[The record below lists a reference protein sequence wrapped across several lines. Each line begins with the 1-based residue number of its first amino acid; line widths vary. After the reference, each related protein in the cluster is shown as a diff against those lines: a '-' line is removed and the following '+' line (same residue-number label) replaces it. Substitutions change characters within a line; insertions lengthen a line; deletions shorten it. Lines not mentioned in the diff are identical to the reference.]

1 MTDTESPSE
10 SIEDF
15 EYAEESYW
23 LRLEPAI
30 ADLVAAVLA
39 RGKDASRMEVL
50 RNSEELKAWRED
62 QIRAFDEEL
71 ARRLATPKDQYLSIE
86 EAFGPLL
93 AKIQAEEQA
102 SGLAE
107 REPAEHGERSRVGAQ
122 DPRTEL
128 RSAESA

>member
-1 MTDTESPSE
+1 MTDKESSSE

-30 ADLVAAVLA
+30 AELVAAVLA
-39 RGKDASRMEVL
+39 RGKYASRMEVL
-50 RNSEELKAWRED
+50 RKSEELKAWRED

-71 ARRLATPKDQYLSIE
+71 ARRLATPKDQYLTIE

-102 SGLAE
+102 SDLAE
-107 REPAEHGERSRVGAQ
+107 SQPAEYGERRSVGPQ
-122 DPRTEL
+122 DPGTEL